1 MNASDIRAALRLAY
15 TAPEWAI
22 LFEVLDATGAR
33 HTRSADAVAMSLWP
47 SRGLS
52 VWGFEIKVYRG
63 DWLREKANPEKAE
76 AIAKYCDF
84 WHVVAPKGL
93 IKIDE
98 LPDAWGLKEVDEKG
112 ALRTAKE
119 AQKLDS
125 KPLDRLF
132 VASLLRNAGKVDD
145 AEVGRLVEQ
154 QLEERV
160 EREVKA
166 RENWRERSKERY
178 AKLDEVLQRAQK
190 DGDWIADDEVIA
202 AVMVLAKSGIARSYG
217 GLIELEKQL
226 RQSAD
231 RIGTLMGLMSFPTDK
246 KRKRA

>member
-1 MNASDIRAALRLAY
+1 MNASDIRAALRRSY
-15 TAPEWAI
+15 CAPEWAI

-52 VWGFEIKVYRG
+52 VWGFEIKVSRG
-63 DWLREKANPEKAE
+63 DWLREKAAPEKAE
-76 AIAKYCDF
+76 AVAKYCDF

-93 IKIDE
+93 IKVDE
-98 LPDAWGLKEVDEKG
+98 LPEAWGLKEVDEKD

-119 AQKLDS
+119 AQKLDA

-145 AEVGRLVEQ
+145 AEVSRLVSQ
-154 QLEERV
+154 QLEQRV
-160 EREVKA
+160 EYEVKM

-178 AKLDEVLQRAQK
+178 AKLDEAIQAAAK
-190 DGDWIADDEVIA
+190 DDSYLSDDEIIA
-202 AVMVLAKSGIARSYG
+202 AVMVVAKSGIARSYG
-217 GLIELEKQL
+217 GLIELERQL

-231 RIGTLMGLMSFPTDK
+231 RIGTLMGLMSLPK
-246 KRKRA
+246 KRGRA